1 LRLPLRRQKGLR
13 FRSSVKPLAVSVQKV
28 CRDVLDN
35 LPKKVPG
42 VQAVILAGV
51 HEVLDCV
58 VVDPSLDIETI
69 ASEFATVL
77 RIAGRAS
84 EDSGAGNLVEQ
95 VVVSEKSTI
104 LARSVSVEEFLIL
117 VCRRQDQIGRA
128 RYELRQAVWEIQ
140 RRGNPKRA

>member
-1 LRLPLRRQKGLR
+1 
-13 FRSSVKPLAVSVQKV
+13 
-28 CRDVLDN
+28 
-35 LPKKVPG
+35 
-42 VQAVILAGV
+42 
-51 HEVLDCV
+51 
-58 VVDPSLDIETI
+58 LDIETI

-104 LARSVSVEEFLIL
+104 LARSVSLEEFLIL

>member
-1 LRLPLRRQKGLR
+1 MA
-13 FRSSVKPLAVSVQKV
+13 SSVQKV

-42 VQAVILAGV
+42 IQAVILAGV

-104 LARSVSVEEFLIL
+104 LARSVSLEEFLIL

>member
-1 LRLPLRRQKGLR
+1 MA
-13 FRSSVKPLAVSVQKV
+13 SSVQKV
-28 CRDVLDN
+28 CRDILDN

-42 VQAVILAGV
+42 IQAVILAGV

-58 VVDPSLDIETI
+58 VVDPSLDIDTI
-69 ASEFATVL
+69 ASEFATVH
-77 RIAGRAS
+77 RIASRAS

-104 LARSVSVEEFLIL
+104 LARSVSLEEFLIL

-128 RYELRQAVWEIQ
+128 RYELRQAAWEIQ
-140 RRGNPKRA
+140 RRANPKRA

>member
-1 LRLPLRRQKGLR
+1 MQKGLR
-13 FRSSVKPLAVSVQKV
+13 FRSSVKPLASSVQKV

>member
-1 LRLPLRRQKGLR
+1 
-13 FRSSVKPLAVSVQKV
+13 
-28 CRDVLDN
+28 

-42 VQAVILAGV
+42 IQAVILAGV

-104 LARSVSVEEFLIL
+104 LARSVSLEEFLIL

>member
-1 LRLPLRRQKGLR
+1 MA
-13 FRSSVKPLAVSVQKV
+13 SSVQKV

-42 VQAVILAGV
+42 IQAVILAGV

-104 LARSVSVEEFLIL
+104 LARSVSLEEFLIL

-128 RYELRQAVWEIQ
+128 RYELRQAAWEIQ
-140 RRGNPKRA
+140 KRGIPKRA